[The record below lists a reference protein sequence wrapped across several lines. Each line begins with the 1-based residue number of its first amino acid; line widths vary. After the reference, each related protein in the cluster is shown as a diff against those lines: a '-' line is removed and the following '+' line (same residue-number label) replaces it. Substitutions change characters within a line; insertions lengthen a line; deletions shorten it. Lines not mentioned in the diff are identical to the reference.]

1 VPSEISG
8 LREINVLRL
17 GRSASLALLHSVLP
31 DRVDERVI
39 ERFIAEAN
47 GNPLAL
53 LELPRG
59 LTPSQLAG
67 GYSLPVSVP
76 VTGRIEAS
84 FRRRFGGLP
93 QTPGA
98 CWRYGRLGRR

>member
-1 VPSEISG
+1 
-8 LREINVLRL
+8 
-17 GRSASLALLHSVLP
+17 VLP

-67 GYSLPVSVP
+67 G
-76 VTGRIEAS
+76 
-84 FRRRFGGLP
+84 
-93 QTPGA
+93 
-98 CWRYGRLGRR
+98 